1 MDHESLLKESDQ
13 IDREFNEILKD
24 IDDEKF

>member
-1 MDHESLLKESDQ
+1 MDHENLLKESDQ
-13 IDREFNEILKD
+13 IDREFNEILKE

>member
-1 MDHESLLKESDQ
+1 MDHENLLKESDQ
-13 IDREFNEILKD
+13 IDRQFNEILKD

>member
-1 MDHESLLKESDQ
+1 MDHENLLKESDQ

>member
-1 MDHESLLKESDQ
+1 MDHENLLKESDQ
-13 IDREFNEILKD
+13 IDREFYEILKE